1 MYSLSNSSMVFKN
14 RCRHQKRKL
23 KSFLMGSRYSPG
35 IAEKDTLASSQRN
48 YAQKKM
54 TLQSNAEARFVSE
67 ALKNAGGKRSCLKL
81 S

>member
-23 KSFLMGSRYSPG
+23 KSFLMGGRYSPG
-35 IAEKDTLASSQRN
+35 IAEKAHSATSQKN
-48 YAQKKM
+48 YAQNKT
-54 TLQSNAEARFVSE
+54 TLQSNVEANSVSE
-67 ALKNAGGKRSCLKL
+67 VLMNAGGKRSCLKL